1 MARTYPPNR
10 KGVSGK
16 PFPMLAEHNLKCYYC
31 GKDNSLENVLESHLG
46 SYPCEH
52 CTRRSRVYKSK
63 LGFYSMSPADRA
75 RYERNVKKGVNR
87 I

>member
-1 MARTYPPNR
+1 MPRNYPPNR
-10 KGVSGK
+10 KSGSGDNSCIK
-16 PFPMLAEHNLKCYYC
+16 AHKLKCYYC

-75 RYERNVKKGVNR
+75 RYERNVKLGVNR

>member
-1 MARTYPPNR
+1 MARIYPPNR

-31 GKDNSLENVLESHLG
+31 GKDNRLDNVLESHLG

-63 LGFYSMSPADRA
+63 SGFYSMSPADRA
-75 RYERNVKKGVNR
+75 RYERNVKRKVNR